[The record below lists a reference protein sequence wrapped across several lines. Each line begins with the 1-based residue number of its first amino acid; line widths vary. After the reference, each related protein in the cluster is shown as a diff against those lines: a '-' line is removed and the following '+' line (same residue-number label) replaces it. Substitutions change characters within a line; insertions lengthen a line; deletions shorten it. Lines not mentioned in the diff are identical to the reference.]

1 MEKDADFMVLADDLI
16 KIIESSILTFNV
28 FLKMDKKKPNGVIH
42 LFGNHNNNSHMHSTT
57 PLQLV
62 QSSIEK
68 VRFLLSLEAMYM
80 LLALVSHMILS
91 L

>member
-1 MEKDADFMVLADDLI
+1 MEKDTDFIVFADDLI
-16 KIIESSILTFNV
+16 KIIENSILTFNV

-42 LFGNHNNNSHMHSTT
+42 LFGNHNNNHINSAT

-68 VRFLLSLEAMYM
+68 VHDFTVNVYVLEAMYM
-80 LLALVSHMILS
+80 LFFGVS
-91 L
+91 